1 MVGNCFRWADY
12 NNNFNTTILDMI
24 RFVIHTEFDLESLKT
39 REENPLKFHLIP
51 VRNMIENTYLILCE
65 REVADLIL
73 AEVLEHEIIGSWNDK
88 GDFYDDYVD
97 SPDKEDKKEKK
108 AKDKFTKDKYKKYLK
123 QILKFED
130 ENDTVGTLVDA
141 PEDKLIVNI
150 SGWNRIKIDVDE

>member
-1 MVGNCFRWADY
+1 
-12 NNNFNTTILDMI
+12 MI
-24 RFVIHTEFDLESLKT
+24 RFIIHTEFDLKGLKT

-51 VRNMIENTYLILCE
+51 VRDMIENTYLILCE
-65 REVADLIL
+65 REIADFIL
-73 AEVLEHEIIGSWNDK
+73 AEVLEHEIIGSWNRK

-108 AKDKFTKDKYKKYLK
+108 AKDKFTKTKYKKYLK

-130 ENDTVGTLVDA
+130 ENDEVGTLVDA

-150 SGWNRIKIDVDE
+150 SGWNRIKIDVDES

>member
-1 MVGNCFRWADY
+1 
-12 NNNFNTTILDMI
+12 MI
-24 RFVIHTEFDLESLKT
+24 RFVIHTEFDLQGLKT

-51 VRNMIENTYLILCE
+51 VRDMIANTYLILCE
-65 REVADLIL
+65 RDIADVIL
-73 AEVLEHEIIGSWNDK
+73 AELDLVSDNYEIVGSWNDK
-88 GDFYDDYVD
+88 GDFYDDYTD

-108 AKDKFTKDKYKKYLK
+108 AKDKFTKTKYKKYLK
-123 QILKFED
+123 QILKYED